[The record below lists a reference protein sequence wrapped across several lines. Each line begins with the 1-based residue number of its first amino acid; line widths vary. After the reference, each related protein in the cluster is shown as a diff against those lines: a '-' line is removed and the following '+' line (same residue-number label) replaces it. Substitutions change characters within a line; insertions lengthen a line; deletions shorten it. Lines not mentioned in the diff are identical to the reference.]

1 MRWSETLIPTLR
13 EAPKEAEANS
23 HRWLL
28 RSGFIRQLASGVY
41 SYLPLGQRVLQKISK
56 IIREEMFRGGAD
68 EVLLPALHPAELW
81 KKSGRYEALGGDKI
95 SFESRS
101 GQEFVLGPTH
111 EEVITEL
118 VAGAIQSYQ
127 NLPLIL
133 FQIQSKFRD
142 ELRPRFGIIRTKE
155 FIMKDAYSFD
165 RDEAGLD
172 ASYDKMKQAYEAIFR
187 RCNLKYEIVAADP
200 GMMGGKVSQ
209 EFMVESRFGED
220 RVVRCKKCASLSS
233 LDIAG
238 RSEPEK
244 LQVPEPS
251 GKNPEP
257 FDTPDLKTI
266 EEISTRFHIS
276 REKLVKT
283 LLYIADEKPVA
294 AVVSGESEVNEGKL
308 RRLCNASFLRMATT
322 AEILKFTGA
331 PLGFS
336 GPVGLER
343 VPIYADWDVQG
354 MSDFV
359 TGANQK
365 DRHLKHVN
373 LGRDFKAEAIG
384 DLRYVREGDHCPKCR
399 AKLEIVTT
407 MEIGHI
413 FKLGTR
419 YSEAL
424 NATFVDETGKK
435 RPAIMGCYGIG
446 VTRVLA
452 AVVEEH
458 HDEKGIRWPAS
469 VAPYQL
475 HLITVNE
482 SDELTRTA
490 ARKLYD
496 QLTQEG
502 FEVLYDNRNERAG
515 VKFNDAD
522 LVGIPLQVILG
533 ERNLKNGLVDFKTR
547 RDGKSELVKL
557 EEAISFVKQLVG
569 KASA

>member
-1 MRWSETLIPTLR
+1 MRWTETLIPTLR
-13 EAPKEAEANS
+13 EAPKEAEAHS
-23 HRWLL
+23 HKWLL
-28 RSGFIRQLASGVY
+28 RGGFVRQVASGVY
-41 SYLPLGQRVLQKISK
+41 SYLPLGQRVLQKISQ
-56 IIREEMFRGGAD
+56 IIREEMVRAGAD

-81 KKSGRYEALGGDKI
+81 KKTGRYEALGGDKI
-95 SFESRS
+95 SFVSRS

-118 VAGAIQSYQ
+118 VAGGIQSYQ

-165 RDEAGLD
+165 RDEGGLD
-172 ASYDKMKQAYEAIFR
+172 LSYEKMRKAYEAIFR
-187 RCNLKYEIVAADP
+187 RSGLNYEVVAADP

-209 EFMVESRFGED
+209 EFMVESRYGED
-220 RVVRCKKCASLSS
+220 RVVRCKPCGVLSS

-238 RSEPEK
+238 RAETEK
-244 LQVPEPS
+244 SAPPQPS
-251 GKNPEP
+251 GRGPEA
-257 FDTPDLKTI
+257 FDTPELRTI
-266 EEISTRFHIS
+266 EEITTRFHIA
-276 REKLVKT
+276 REKVVKT
-283 LLYIADEKPVA
+283 LIYIADEKPVA
-294 AVVSGESEVNEGKL
+294 ALVRGESDLNEGKL
-308 RRLCNASFLRMATT
+308 RKLCGASFLRMAT
-322 AEILKFTGA
+322 AGEIERVTGA

-336 GPVGLER
+336 GPVGLKG
-343 VPIYADWDVQG
+343 VPIYVDWDVRE

-365 DRHLKHVN
+365 DRHLKSVN
-373 LGRDFKAEAIG
+373 LDRDFNAAAVG

-399 AKLEIVTT
+399 SRLEIITT

-419 YSEAL
+419 YSDAL
-424 NATFVDETGKK
+424 GATFVDESGKK

-452 AVVEEH
+452 AIVEEH
-458 HDEKGIRWPAS
+458 HDEGGIRWPVT
-469 VAPYQL
+469 VAPYQV

-482 SDELTRTA
+482 SDEMTRNA
-490 ARKLYD
+490 ARKLYED
-496 QLTQEG
+496 LTREG

-522 LVGIPLQVILG
+522 LIGIPFQAILG
-533 ERNLKNGLVDFKTR
+533 ERNLKQGLIDFKRR
-547 RDGKSELVKL
+547 RDRKSQLVNLK
-557 EEAISFVKQLVG
+557 EAIAHVRNLKD
-569 KASA
+569 KADA